1 MAPSH
6 WKSRPC
12 PRSAT
17 EDSRARSICWRQAPR
32 AKSGKG
38 GGVAISFK
46 KSHAH
51 YFTQPIQWTLI
62 ICRFRLCEFA
72 SLLKSANPHFLW
84 HVLGQGGR
92 SQPLDTHVPRWAWS
106 RRCSALTV
114 SECPSR
120 CLFPATSLA
129 LQGLFLMI
137 LFKMVTKSSA
147 ECRSVSPTAGSP

>member
-1 MAPSH
+1 MMILVPLH
-6 WKSRPC
+6 PHRVYP
-12 PRSAT
+12 
-17 EDSRARSICWRQAPR
+17 
-32 AKSGKG
+32 
-38 GGVAISFK
+38 
-46 KSHAH
+46 H
-51 YFTQPIQWTLI
+51 YFWIPSIY
-62 ICRFRLCEFA
+62 EFA

-147 ECRSVSPTAGSP
+147 ECRSVSPTAGSPWRALWRKIRVWDELQCHQLFEFSGHVSMVLY